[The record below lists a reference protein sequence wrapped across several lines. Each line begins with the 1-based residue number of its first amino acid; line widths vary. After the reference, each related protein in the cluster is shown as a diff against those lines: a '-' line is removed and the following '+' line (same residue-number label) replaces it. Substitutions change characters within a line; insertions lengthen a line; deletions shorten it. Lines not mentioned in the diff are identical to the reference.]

1 MEHFSLLP
9 TPQSLS
15 PLPGVYVATSAQ
27 RILLQGSAPGDL
39 LFAAR
44 RLQNALRTHAGV
56 EWELT
61 ATPEGPPGE
70 IGATLRVTA
79 DSANHP
85 QGYVLTIKDGGVVI
99 EASHPVGIFYGVCTL
114 IQIVE
119 QTGRTLPCLHINDYP
134 DFAARGV
141 MIDISRDKVPTM
153 DTLFMLIDMLASWKI
168 NQVQLYTEHTFAY
181 RNHPDVWAR
190 ASPLTGEE
198 VLALDAYCS
207 ERFIDLVPNQNSFGH
222 MHRWL
227 IHPRYAA
234 LAEIHG
240 AFQTPWG
247 VMQGPFSL
255 APEDPGSLNLVRS
268 LYEELLPHFSSRLFN
283 VGCDETFDLGQGR
296 SKDICAQRG
305 VGRVYLDFL
314 LNLYDA
320 VKHHGRTMMFWGDI
334 VNNHPELISELP
346 RDVIALEWGYEAD
359 HPFDRNC
366 ARYAATGIPF
376 YVCPGTS
383 SWQSIAGRTDNALG
397 NLRNAAEHGLKHG
410 AIGYLITDWGDMG
423 HWQVLPVS
431 FLGFAMGAAFAWAY
445 AANHHLDVPAVVSR
459 HAFTDPTGAM
469 GRVAYDLGNVY
480 RAVGYEPPN
489 SSALFWVL
497 QSPPV
502 SDTSTLPRLDFDRA
516 LDAIDAAIQPLA
528 TERMTRP
535 DAPLILQEF
544 DNTVRLL
551 RHACRLGQLL
561 IQPDGSGALPRR
573 RLLNDDIREIIRE
586 YERLWL
592 ARNRLGGLADSVARL
607 ERVRARYNAQEQ
619 TP

>member
-1 MEHFSLLP
+1 MDHLSLLP
-9 TPQSLS
+9 MPQSLTF
-15 PLPGVYVATSAQ
+15 LPGAYVASSAR
-27 RILLQGSAPGDL
+27 RILLQGTAPGAL

-44 RLQNALRTHAGV
+44 RLQSALRAHAGV

-70 IGATLRVTA
+70 IGATLRVIA
-79 DSANHP
+79 DSASHP
-85 QGYVLTIKDGGVVI
+85 QGYVLTIKDGGIII
-99 EASHPVGIFYGVCTL
+99 EASAPVGIFYGVCTL

-119 QTGRTLPCLHINDYP
+119 QTGRTLPCLHISDYP

-153 DTLFMLIDMLASWKI
+153 ETLFMLVDMLAGWKI

-190 ASPLTGEE
+190 ASPMTGEE
-198 VLALDAYCS
+198 ILTLDAFCK
-207 ERFIDLVPNQNSFGH
+207 ERHIDLVPNQNSFGH

-234 LAEIHG
+234 LAETHD
-240 AFQTPWG
+240 AFQAPWG

-255 APEDPGSLNLVRS
+255 APDDPGSLELVRS
-268 LYEELLPHFSSRLFN
+268 LYDELLPHFSSRLFN
-283 VGCDETFDLGQGR
+283 VGCDETVDLGQGR

-314 LNLYDA
+314 LKLYDA
-320 VKHHGRTMMFWGDI
+320 VKQHGRTMMFWGDI
-334 VNNHPELISELP
+334 VNNHPELIGELP

-366 ARYAATGIPF
+366 ARYAEAGIPF

-397 NLRNAAEHGLKHG
+397 NLHNAAEHGLKHG

-423 HWQVLPVS
+423 HWQALPIS
-431 FLGFAMGAAFAWAY
+431 FPGFAVGAAFAWAY
-445 AANHHLDVPAVVSR
+445 AANRTINVPAAVSR

-469 GRVAYDLGNVY
+469 GQVAYDLGNVY

-489 SSALFWVL
+489 SSVLFWVL
-497 QSPPV
+497 QAPDTDARNLPP
-502 SDTSTLPRLDFDRA
+502 LDFDRA
-516 LDAIDAAIQPLA
+516 LDAIDAAIQPIA
-528 TERMTRP
+528 TERMTRA

-561 IQPDGSGALPRR
+561 VQPDGPGALPRR
-573 RLLNDDIREIIRE
+573 RLLNDDMREIIRE

-592 ARNRLGGLADSVARL
+592 ARNRLGGLSDSVARL
-607 ERVRARYNAQEQ
+607 ERVRARYTSQEQ
-619 TP
+619 HA

>member
-1 MEHFSLLP
+1 MDHLSLLP
-9 TPQSLS
+9 MPQSLTF
-15 PLPGVYVATSAQ
+15 LPGAYVATSAQ
-27 RILLQGSAPGDL
+27 RILLQGAAPGDL

-44 RLQNALRTHAGV
+44 RLQRALRAHAGV

-70 IGATLRVTA
+70 IGATLRVTG
-79 DSANHP
+79 DSASHP
-85 QGYVLTIKDGGVVI
+85 QGYILTIKDGGILI
-99 EASHPVGIFYGVCTL
+99 EAPTTAGIFYGVCTL

-119 QTGRTLPCLHINDYP
+119 QTGRTFPCLHINDYP

-153 DTLFMLIDMLASWKI
+153 ETLFMLIDMLAGWKI

-198 VLALDAYCS
+198 ALTLDAYCK

-227 IHPRYAA
+227 IHPRYAS

-240 AFQTPWG
+240 EFQAPWG
-247 VMQGPFSL
+247 MMQGPFSL
-255 APEDPGSLNLVRS
+255 APEDPGSIELIRS
-268 LYEELLPHFSSRLFN
+268 LYDELLPHFSSRLFN

-296 SKDICAQRG
+296 SKDVCAQRG

-314 LNLYDA
+314 LKLYDA
-320 VKHHGRTMMFWGDI
+320 VKQHGRTMMFWGDI
-334 VNNHPELISELP
+334 VNNHPELIGELP

-366 ARYAATGIPF
+366 ARYAAAGIPF

-397 NLRNAAEHGLKHG
+397 NLRNAAENGLKHG

-431 FLGFAMGAAFAWAY
+431 FPGFAVGAAFAWAY
-445 AANHHLDVPAVVSR
+445 AANRDMDVQAAVSR

-469 GRVAYDLGNVY
+469 GKVAYDLGNVY

-489 SSALFWVL
+489 SSVLFWVL
-497 QSPPV
+497 QSPSVASP
-502 SDTSTLPRLDFDRA
+502 SSLPPLDFDRA
-516 LDAIDAAIQPLA
+516 LDAIDAAIQPIA
-528 TERMTRP
+528 AERMTRA

-561 IQPDGSGALPRR
+561 TQPDGAGALPRR
-573 RLLNDDIREIIRE
+573 RLLNDDMREIIRE

-592 ARNRLGGLADSVARL
+592 ARNRLGGLSDSVARL
-607 ERVRARYNAQEQ
+607 ERLRARYTAQEQ
-619 TP
+619 TL

>member
-1 MEHFSLLP
+1 MRSITLLP
-9 TPQSLS
+9 MPQSLTF
-15 PLPGVYVATSAQ
+15 LPGIYVATSAQ
-27 RILLQGSAPGDL
+27 RILLQGAAPENL

-44 RLQNALRTHAGV
+44 RLQHALRTHAGV

-79 DSANHP
+79 ESVSHP
-85 QGYVLTIKDGGVVI
+85 QGYVLTIKDDGVLV
-99 EASHPVGIFYGVCTL
+99 EAPNPAGIFYGVCTL
-114 IQIVE
+114 IQIVD
-119 QTGRTLPCLHINDYP
+119 QTGRTFPCLHISDYP

-153 DTLFMLIDMLASWKI
+153 DTLFMLIDMLAGWKI

-198 VLALDAYCS
+198 VLTLDAYCK

-227 IHPRYAA
+227 VHPRYAA

-240 AFQTPWG
+240 EFRTPWG

-255 APEDPGSLNLVRS
+255 APEDPGSLELVRS
-268 LYEELLPHFSSRLFN
+268 LYDELLPHFSSRLFN

-296 SKDICAQRG
+296 SKDACAQRG

-314 LNLYDA
+314 LKLYDM
-320 VKHHGRTMMFWGDI
+320 VKQHGRTMMFWGDM
-334 VNNHPELISELP
+334 VNNHPELIGELP
-346 RDVIALEWGYEAD
+346 PDVIALEWGYEAN
-359 HPFDRNC
+359 HPFDHNC
-366 ARYAATGIPF
+366 ARYAAAGIPF

-397 NLRNAAEHGLKHG
+397 NLRNAAENGLKHG

-423 HWQVLPVS
+423 HWQVLPIS
-431 FLGFAMGAAFAWAY
+431 FLGFAVGAAFAWAY
-445 AANHHLDVPAVVSR
+445 AVNRDMNVQEAVSR

-469 GRVAYDLGNVY
+469 GKVAYDLGNVY

-502 SDTSTLPRLDFDRA
+502 SNPPALPPLDFDRA
-516 LDAIDAAIQPLA
+516 LEAIDAAIQPVA
-528 TERMTRP
+528 AERMTRP

-561 IQPDGSGALPRR
+561 TAPDGVGALPRR
-573 RLLNDDIREIIRE
+573 RLLSDDMREIIRE

-592 ARNRLGGLADSVARL
+592 ARNRLGGLVDSVARL
-607 ERVRARYNAQEQ
+607 ERVRARYN
-619 TP
+619 P

>member
-9 TPQSLS
+9 SPQSLS
-15 PLPGVYVATSAQ
+15 LLPGVYVATSAQ
-27 RILLQGSAPGDL
+27 RILLQGGAPGDL

-70 IGATLRVTA
+70 IGATLRVIA
-79 DSANHP
+79 DSTVHP

-99 EASHPVGIFYGVCTL
+99 EAPHPVGIFYGVCTL

-119 QTGRTLPCLHINDYP
+119 QTGRTLPCLRINDHP
-134 DFAARGV
+134 DFVARGV

-153 DTLFMLIDMLASWKI
+153 DTLFMLIDMLAGWKI

-198 VLALDAYCS
+198 VLALDAYCR

-240 AFQTPWG
+240 EFQAPWG
-247 VMQGPFSL
+247 TMQGPFSL
-255 APEDPGSLNLVRS
+255 APEDPGSIELVRS
-268 LYEELLPHFSSRLFN
+268 LYDELLPHFSSRLFN
-283 VGCDETFDLGQGR
+283 VGCDETIDLGQGR
-296 SKDICAQRG
+296 SRDICTQRG
-305 VGRVYLDFL
+305 TGRVYLDFL
-314 LNLYDA
+314 LKLYDA
-320 VKHHGRTMMFWGDI
+320 VRQHGRTMMFWGDI
-334 VNNHPELISELP
+334 VNNHPELIGELP
-346 RDVIALEWGYEAD
+346 RDLIALEWGYEAD

-366 ARYAATGIPF
+366 ERYAAAGIPF

-445 AANHHLDVPAVVSR
+445 AANRHLDVPAVVSR

-489 SSALFWVL
+489 SSVLFWVL

-502 SDTSTLPRLDFDRA
+502 SDTSTLPLLDFDRA

-561 IQPDGSGALPRR
+561 TRLEGSGALPRR

-592 ARNRLGGLADSVARL
+592 ARNRLGGLSDSVARL